1 MIKLW
6 WEASSVILEK
16 AFDSIHHDIVI
27 SKLDFYDLNH
37 ILIIDTKGLLLLGM
51 STAKN
56 ITQPRKG

>member
-1 MIKLW
+1 
-6 WEASSVILEK
+6 VILEK

-27 SKLDFYDLNH
+27 SKSDFYDLNH